1 MRPASRRFPK
11 TAKRKW
17 NERLAPRV
25 QRIAPVSQEN
35 EMREPTL
42 SNLEELQKIES
53 EMTENKASLHG
64 LVHVIAGDH
73 PAHGFTVIVRDDS
86 SGYIFKTPIPP
97 DAL

>member
-1 MRPASRRFPK
+1 
-11 TAKRKW
+11 
-17 NERLAPRV
+17 
-25 QRIAPVSQEN
+25 
-35 EMREPTL
+35 MREPTL

-73 PAHGFTVIVRDDS
+73 PAHGFTVIVRDDF